1 LASEI
6 IDDKWFTQKNS
17 MLFIKKQIILLK
29 KTTLQQEFGLAARE
43 KQ

>member
-1 LASEI
+1 MVLV
-6 IDDKWFTQKNS
+6 KQNS
-17 MLFIKKQIILLK
+17 MLFMLKNKYLK

>member
-1 LASEI
+1 MM
-6 IDDKWFTQKNS
+6 DKWFWLQQNS
-17 MLFIKKQIILLK
+17 MLFILKNKYLK